1 MLSYLNMSICNIKS
15 ILEPNVGLL
24 EVPPGFQASDFGRY
38 RNPGMNVGRASTNN
52 RKPRIQVGGASSTPR
67 IQVSI

>member
-24 EVPPGFQASDFGRY
+24 EVPLGFQASDFGCY
-38 RNPGMNVGRASTNN
+38 RNPGMNVERASTNN
-52 RKPRIQVGGASSTPR
+52 KKPGIQVGGASATPR
-67 IQVSI
+67 IEVSI